1 MEITIN
7 LRISAD
13 ASLTSLLQGLSGG
26 APSSIPKVVPI
37 AETKK
42 TTAKVADVP
51 SGESKVTVEELREVA
66 SALMIKNKAALKEI
80 LVKYDAKTVAA
91 LDESN
96 YEAAFADMKKASK

>member
-13 ASLTSLLQGLSGG
+13 ASLTALLQGLSGG

-37 AETKK
+37 VEAKK
-42 TTAKVADVP
+42 AAKEVKEDT
-51 SGESKVTVEELREVA
+51 SGSKVSVEELREMA

>member
-26 APSSIPKVVPI
+26 APKVVPI

-42 TTAKVADVP
+42 AVTKPAKEEAGDTTKV
-51 SGESKVTVEELREVA
+51 SVEELREVA

-96 YEAAFADMKKASK
+96 YEAAFADMKKAAK